1 MLDTKKLRE
10 EFIDLLDDILTYHS
24 TDYQTPDFEKTKNDV
39 VDMCIS
45 QVSKKLEEQEASH
58 KKQLDTFYYN
68 VLKLLD
74 TLRMTQELEHGYPQE
89 NS

>member
-1 MLDTKKLRE
+1 
-10 EFIDLLDDILTYHS
+10 
-24 TDYQTPDFEKTKNDV
+24 
-39 VDMCIS
+39 MCIS